1 MKNYVQPGNSLTVP
15 APAGGVVAGQPVAIG
30 SLRGIASTSALE
42 GEDVAITRV
51 GVFDV
56 VKATGA
62 AWAVG
67 DKVYY
72 SAANGNFTKTATDNV
87 LFGFAAAAA
96 VSGAAAGVIC
106 LGDTL

>member
-1 MKNYVQPGNSLTVP
+1 MKNYVQPGNTLTVP
-15 APAGGVVAGQPVAIG
+15 APSGGVTAGQPVAIG
-30 SLRGIASTSALE
+30 SLRGIASTSAGE
-42 GEDVAITRV
+42 NEDVAISRV
-51 GVFDV
+51 GVFEV

-67 DKVYY
+67 DKLYY
-72 SAANGNFTKTATDNV
+72 SAANSNFTKTATDNV

-96 VSGAAAGVIC
+96 ASGAASGLIC